1 MNPVEA
7 AADRRRSRT
16 PIGGSVLYLLMN
28 LPLGVASFVLM
39 VTLLSVGLG
48 TAVVWVGVPIL
59 ALALLLARGIAKV
72 ERARIYSLVD
82 ELIPLPYLPLP
93 KGGGQRSRWMTR
105 LRDVSTWRDVVYLFL
120 LFPLGVAEFCLV
132 VSFWATSLALVGLPI
147 YFRYLPEHAYFFP
160 AYDVRWITV
169 DSTLSALPWAALG
182 VFFVAVSVALTKG
195 LARVHARF
203 AAGLLGPTAAQ
214 RARLAYYAE
223 GSETTNMVTA

>member
-1 MNPVEA
+1 MIPVQA
-7 AADRRRSRT
+7 AADGHRSRT

-28 LPLGVASFVLM
+28 LPLGIASFVLL
-39 VTLLSVGLG
+39 VTLLSVGVG

-59 ALALLLARGIAKV
+59 PLALLLARGFAKV

-93 KGGGQRSRWMTR
+93 KGAGQRSRWMTR
-105 LRDVSTWRDVVYLFL
+105 LRDVSTWRDMVYLFL

-147 YFRYLPEHAYFFP
+147 YFRYLPEHAYYFP
-160 AYDVRWITV
+160 AFDVRWITV
-169 DSTLSALPWAALG
+169 DSTLAALPWAALG
-182 VFFVAVSVALTKG
+182 VFFVAVSVALTRG
-195 LARVHARF
+195 LARTHVRF
-203 AAGLLGPTAAQ
+203 AASLLGPTAAQ

-223 GSETTNMVTA
+223 RSETTNMVTA